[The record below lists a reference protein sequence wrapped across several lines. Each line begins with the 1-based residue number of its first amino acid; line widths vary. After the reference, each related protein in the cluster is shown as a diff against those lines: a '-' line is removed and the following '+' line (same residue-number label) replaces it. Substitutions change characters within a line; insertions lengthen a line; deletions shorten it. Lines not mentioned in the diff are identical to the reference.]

1 MEFRP
6 NRRRFIRAA
15 GRVTVATLG
24 CTGSAGI
31 LRMAMAQSAAARPTA
46 TRLTENLLQIT
57 GAGGNV
63 VLAIDGDAIAAVD
76 SGTQDATSHL
86 MELIGERTSGQPVD
100 VLLNTHW
107 HLAHTG
113 GNEAMRNAGAAIFAH
128 ENTRLWMSTQFYVHW
143 EDRTYL
149 PRAPAAL
156 PTHTFFSSDPQPL
169 SLDVGRHRIEYA
181 HLENAHTDGDIFAFF
196 PNDNVL
202 VTGGAVAVGR
212 YPIIDFSTGGW
223 IDGLIDATAKL
234 MEIADSE
241 TLIVPG
247 AGPVQKRS
255 HLQAQ
260 HEMVSAIRERVAERM
275 RKGMS
280 ADEMMAEGITD
291 DFDAVWGEGRLGG
304 LFVSNIYADLA
315 WRGPGGAL

>member
-1 MEFRP
+1 M
-6 NRRRFIRAA
+6 
-15 GRVTVATLG
+15 
-24 CTGSAGI
+24 
-31 LRMAMAQSAAARPTA
+31 LRTALAQSGAPAPAA
-46 TRLTENLLQIT
+46 TRLTENLIQIT

-63 VLAIDGDAIAAVD
+63 VLAVDAGGVAMVD
-76 SGTQDATSHL
+76 SGTPEATSDL
-86 MELIGERTSGQPVD
+86 MKIVREQTSGRAVD
-100 VLLNTHW
+100 ALLNTHW

-113 GNEAMRNAGAAIFAH
+113 GNEALRDGGAAIFSH
-128 ENTRLWMSTQFYVHW
+128 ENTRLWMSTQFYVYW

-156 PTHTFFSSDPQPL
+156 PTDTFFSSDPQPL

-181 HLENAHTDGDIFAFF
+181 HLENAHTDGDIYAFF
-196 PNDNVL
+196 PNENVL

-247 AGPVQKRS
+247 AGPVQRRP

-291 DFDAVWGEGRLGG
+291 DFDAAWGEGHLGR